1 MISFARITDGI
12 STSVKSLRSN
22 KLRSFLTML
31 GVIIG
36 VFSVVSLVA
45 LGNGFQN
52 YIKGQFDALGSNLLF
67 IAPGSSD
74 LAGDPSLSLTRNK
87 LNEKNVQT
95 IQTYGMENV
104 EFIAPSV
111 NLNGTTEYKGKK
123 FFAEIFGTTYEGT
136 KIFNYIVQSGRFFTK
151 SEEKGHKKVVIIGP
165 NVQKELYGGI
175 NPIGRH
181 IKINNESFQVI
192 GVFKEKGSDYDNQI
206 LAPYTTIMRSF
217 NIKRLTY
224 IVAKAKDE
232 NKMDLAQRQLEL
244 ALLRD
249 LNEDDFSVL
258 SSEDILSTI
267 QQVLGVVTVGLGAIA
282 AISLLVGGIG
292 IMNIMLVTVTERTR
306 EVGLRMALGATR
318 FDIAFQFL
326 FEAVILSVIGGFI
339 GIALAFGLSLG
350 VQQFVKAQIPPLT
363 IVFAFMF
370 SVFVGVI
377 FGTYPAYAASKKD
390 PIDALR
396 YE

>member
-1 MISFARITDGI
+1 MIITSRLTDGI
-12 STSVKSLRSN
+12 ATSLISLKSS

-45 LGNGFQN
+45 LGRGFQN
-52 YIKGQFDALGSNLLF
+52 YIKGQFDALGSNILF

-74 LAGDPSLSLTRNK
+74 MAGDPSLSLTRNK
-87 LNEKNVQT
+87 LSEKNVRT
-95 IQTYGMENV
+95 IETYGMENV
-104 EFIAPSV
+104 AFIAPSV

-123 FFAEIFGTTYEGT
+123 FFAEIIGTTYEGT
-136 KIFNYIVQSGRFFTK
+136 NIFNYTIDTGRFFTK
-151 SEEKGHKKVVIIGP
+151 SEENGNKKVVILGP
-165 NVQKELYGGI
+165 NVKKELYNNI
-175 NPIGRH
+175 DPVGRT
-181 IKINNESFQVI
+181 IKINNETFQVV

-206 LAPYTTIMRSF
+206 LAPYTTLMQTY
-217 NIKRLTY
+217 NLKRLTY
-224 IVAKAKDE
+224 IVAKAKSE
-232 NKMDLAQRQLEL
+232 EQMDVAQKQIEL

-249 LNEDDFSVL
+249 LDEDDFSVL
-258 SSEDILSTI
+258 SSEDILSTV
-267 QQVLGVVTVGLGAIA
+267 QQLLGVITLGLGAIA

-306 EVGLRMALGATR
+306 EVGLRMAIGATK

-326 FEAVILSVIGGFI
+326 SESVILSVIGGFI
-339 GIALAFGLSLG
+339 GIFMAFLLTLGLK
-350 VQQFVKAQIPPLT
+350 QFIAVEIPPLT
-363 IVFAFMF
+363 VLMAFMF
-370 SVFVGVI
+370 SLVVGVV